1 MLYFKVT
8 NRTTRETQLL
18 SKDEVLKFFNKNNI
32 KDYAVSNALSPKE
45 QQFND
50 FINTIAISFFSVAFV
65 VLISNIITKFLF

>member
-1 MLYFKVT
+1 MLYFQVT

-18 SKDEVLKFFNKNNI
+18 NKDEVLKFFNKNNI
-32 KDYAVSNALSPKE
+32 KDYAVAKALSPKD
-45 QQFND
+45 QQIND